1 MATEPKP
8 RYTPE
13 EYLALERQAESRNE
27 YLKGEIFAMTGA
39 SRRHNLITGNAFA
52 ALHAQLRRGGG
63 CEVYSTDMR
72 VRIPEMDLYTYPDLS
87 VTCGEPRFEDG
98 ELDTLLNPV
107 LIVEVLSKTTESYD
121 RGMKFSYYRTL
132 PSFAEYLLLSQD
144 RVHAE
149 HFVREATDRWV
160 LTETDDPAKT
170 LELPSIGCTL
180 ALSDVYDRV
189 FS

>member
-8 RYTPE
+8 RFTPE
-13 EYLALERQAESRNE
+13 EYLARERQSELRNE
-27 YLKGEIFAMTGA
+27 YLNGEIFAMTGA
-39 SRRHNLITGNAFA
+39 SRRHNRMVLNAA
-52 ALHAQLRRGGG
+52 ISLDSQLRGKG
-63 CEVYSTDMR
+63 CEVFASEMR
-72 VRIPEMDLYTYPDLS
+72 VRVPAMNLYTYPDLT
-87 VTCGEPRFEDG
+87 VACGEPRFEDG
-98 ELDTLLNPV
+98 EVDTLLNPV
-107 LIVEVLSKTTESYD
+107 LIVEVLSKSTESYD

-132 PSFAEYLLLSQD
+132 PSFSEYLLLSQE

-149 HFVREATDRWV
+149 HFVREASDRWV
-160 LTETDDPAKT
+160 LTETEDPAKT

>member
-39 SRRHNLITGNAFA
+39 SRRHNRIVLNCAIS
-52 ALHAQLRRGGG
+52 LDSQLRGK
-63 CEVYSTDMR
+63 CEVFASEMR
-72 VRIPEMDLYTYPDLS
+72 VRVPEMDLYTYPDLC
-87 VTCGEPRFEDG
+87 VVCGQPQFDDG

-107 LIVEVLSKTTESYD
+107 LIVEVLSRTTESYD

-132 PSFAEYLLLSQD
+132 PSFAEYLLLTQD
-144 RVHAE
+144 RVHVE
-149 HFVREATDRWV
+149 HFVREASDRWV
-160 LTETDDPAKT
+160 LTETDDPTKT